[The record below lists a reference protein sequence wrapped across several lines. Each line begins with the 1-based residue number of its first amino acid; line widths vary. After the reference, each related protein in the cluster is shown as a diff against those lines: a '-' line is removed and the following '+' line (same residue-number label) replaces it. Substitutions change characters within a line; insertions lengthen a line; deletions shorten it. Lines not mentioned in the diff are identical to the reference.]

1 MNTRTISILLVI
13 FALLVVIPGL
23 EIYSN
28 VFFGFLTFI
37 WIPAIII
44 LITIL
49 QINFKQKISIIIVII
64 LFYHKNI
71 SISIDI
77 LKIIQSGYKNKEKD
91 NTKIRKITHDMFN
104 KNFTLITDFKKLP
117 VKPSIILCN
126 YCFDRIENLAS
137 VLFPVDMAIMMR
149 EHVNKRVK
157 IDKLVKWV
165 ILTSASGNYEQ
176 TKKDIIYNITQGR
189 HVFVYV
195 TKHAHA
201 NPVFVKGVRS
211 GMFSISKDTGIPIT
225 LSAIDYV
232 DIKLG
237 SVTPQNFRITV
248 GDTFVVKNV
257 KDSIYRSMLFYKKTL
272 TDFAEK
278 KYSTKP
284 TMF

>member
-1 MNTRTISILLVI
+1 MNKRTISILLLI
-13 FALLVVIPGL
+13 LALLVVIPGL
-23 EIYSN
+23 VIYSH

-44 LITIL
+44 LITRL
-49 QINFKQKISIIIVII
+49 QINLREKISIITIII

-71 SISIDI
+71 SISTDI
-77 LKIIQSGYKNKEKD
+77 IKIIQASYNKKEAD
-91 NTKIRKITHDMFN
+91 NTKIRKITRDMFN

-117 VKPSIILCN
+117 VKPSIIICN

-137 VLFPVDMAIMMR
+137 VLFPVKMSIIMR
-149 EHVNKRVK
+149 EHVNRIVK

-165 ILTSASGNYEQ
+165 ILTSATGSYEQ
-176 TKKDIIYNITQGR
+176 TKKDIISNISKGR

-201 NPVFVKGVRS
+201 NPVFVKGIRS

-232 DIKLG
+232 DIKFG
-237 SVTPQNFRITV
+237 AVTPQNFRITV

-272 TDFAEK
+272 TDFSEK